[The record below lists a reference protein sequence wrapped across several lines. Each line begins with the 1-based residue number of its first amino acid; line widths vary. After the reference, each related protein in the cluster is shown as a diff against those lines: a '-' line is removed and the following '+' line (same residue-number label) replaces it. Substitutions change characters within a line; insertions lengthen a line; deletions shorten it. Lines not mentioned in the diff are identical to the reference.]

1 MEPAKPKEGKN
12 VMASTSTVPS
22 VSVSLHPLVLMN
34 ISEHWTRIRAQEGG
48 SRAVYGA
55 LIGKQNG
62 RKLEV
67 LNSFE
72 LKFEIIDDEVI
83 INREYYSTKEEQCT
97 ISLQLNVDNISD
109 K

>member
-1 MEPAKPKEGKN
+1 
-12 VMASTSTVPS
+12 MASASTVPS

-83 INREYYSTKEEQCT
+83 INREYYATKEEQCKVLAFFN
-97 ISLQLNVDNISD
+97 SLLYVEMDLFVFRQASVQ
-109 K
+109 